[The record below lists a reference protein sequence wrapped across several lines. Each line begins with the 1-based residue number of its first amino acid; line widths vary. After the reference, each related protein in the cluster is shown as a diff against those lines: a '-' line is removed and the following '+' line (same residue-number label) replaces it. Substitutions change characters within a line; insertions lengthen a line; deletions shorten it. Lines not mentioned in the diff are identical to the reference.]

1 MRSRA
6 APVLPIQERFPLPK
20 SKLTDAVVAK
30 ATLPEGRKEA
40 VLWDSE
46 VTGFGLRLR
55 AASQTWIVYYRPA
68 GAGRT
73 AAAKRYKLGTPK
85 TIPTATD
92 ARRLARDVLGRVARG
107 EDPAAE
113 RAEQKRAI
121 KSSVGELLDAY
132 EAYQK
137 ERGRMNYK
145 SVVSVIRR
153 GLKPFLARDVKTLE
167 GAALV
172 EIVDK
177 IAAGGQRGA
186 ADDFRSRC
194 RAFLSWCRDSK
205 KVISANPLLE
215 HRNEKPTRAQKLKK
229 DEHGRA
235 LSDDELGALW
245 AAASV
250 PSAYNRYVQFLILTG
265 CRRTEASVAQRAMVT
280 TDASGAKLLI
290 LPKEIT
296 KSGQDHKLPM
306 TAQLQELL
314 GRCIADS
321 RSDFLFPS
329 WRTGQA
335 MKGWS
340 KMHAALVTA
349 SGVAF
354 DHHDLRRTFKTDI
367 SEICLNHTRQGL
379 EAIYNRNGA
388 GPEVRAA
395 FDLWSAHVAAITAQ
409 RAHKERLAA

>member
-1 MRSRA
+1 M
-6 APVLPIQERFPLPK
+6 LK
-20 SKLTDAVVAK
+20 SKLTDAAVAK

-55 AASQTWIVYYRPA
+55 AATQTWIVYYRPA

-177 IAAGGQRGA
+177 IAAGGQRGT

-265 CRRTEASVAQRAMVT
+265 CRRTEASVVHHTGKDVARGARGHTILRAATDTEIEIAEGQLSVTKQRDHEGGLKRAF
-280 TDASGAKLLI
+280 KL
-290 LPKEIT
+290 T
-296 KSGQDHKLPM
+296 
-306 TAQLQELL
+306 
-314 GRCIADS
+314 
-321 RSDFLFPS
+321 
-329 WRTGQA
+329 
-335 MKGWS
+335 
-340 KMHAALVTA
+340 
-349 SGVAF
+349 GVALGF
-354 DHHDLRRTFKTDI
+354 DEDGDTITSATVTFTPRI
-367 SEICLNHTRQGL
+367 
-379 EAIYNRNGA
+379 
-388 GPEVRAA
+388 
-395 FDLWSAHVAAITAQ
+395 
-409 RAHKERLAA
+409 